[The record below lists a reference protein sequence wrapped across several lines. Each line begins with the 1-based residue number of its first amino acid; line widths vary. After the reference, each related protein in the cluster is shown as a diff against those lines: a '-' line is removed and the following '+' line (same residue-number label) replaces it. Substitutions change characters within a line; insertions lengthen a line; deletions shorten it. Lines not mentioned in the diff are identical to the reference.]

1 MLQSLAQTVI
11 ASASWYNQQCP
22 LLLVSLL
29 ARLCRGCWMIIM
41 FCVTPEIDIYNYFV
55 AKKLN
60 NNMSPRSVVTQLM
73 SLFTLI
79 LLGQCLYYPMKFR
92 HAVVLQL
99 MYVTA
104 VLSTAHTVKCILQSP
119 SLLVGTKSLCEV
131 LQSYFEGLN
140 LLLGL
145 GGECTDEASCRDR
158 SAEELLA
165 SWIIFFGLLV
175 PLYVLYV
182 KELREK
188 QNFLR
193 QKVIQMQQNDQLETS
208 GSRVSAGV
216 SCFLSPVVN
225 LGPLLHLTALSA
237 LLVSGL
243 AIAEVFVLVSLPPE
257 CSVETGMQ

>member
-1 MLQSLAQTVI
+1 
-11 ASASWYNQQCP
+11 
-22 LLLVSLL
+22 
-29 ARLCRGCWMIIM
+29 MIIM

-60 NNMSPRSVVTQLM
+60 NGMSSRSVVTQLM

-79 LLGQCLYYPMKFR
+79 LLGQCLYYPMKYR

-119 SLLVGTKSLCEV
+119 ALVAGTKSLCEV
-131 LQSYFEGLN
+131 LQSYTEGLN
-140 LLLGL
+140 LVLGL
-145 GGECTDEASCRDR
+145 GGECDENDATCRDR
-158 SAEELLA
+158 SAEELVA
-165 SWIIFFGLLV
+165 SWMICFGLLV

-193 QKVIQMQQNDQLETS
+193 QKVIQQRHVGGQPAGSNSVTVLES
-208 GSRVSAGV
+208 SVASYV
-216 SCFLSPVVN
+216 LSPPVN
-225 LGPLLHLTALSA
+225 LGPLLHVTALTAV
-237 LLVSGL
+237 LVCGL
-243 AIAEVFVLVSLPPE
+243 ACAELFVLVSRPPE
-257 CSVETGMQ
+257 CPVEATMQ